1 MGKPSY
7 FSTVAV
13 KSGRALEVWH
23 HIAAGEAAEL
33 AAILEMQSVFPSAAI
48 LLDPKAAT
56 LKGSRIR
63 PELAVALTRI
73 TPTKH

>member
-13 KSGRALEVWH
+13 KNGRAVAVWH
-23 HIAAGEAAEL
+23 HVAAGDAAEL
-33 AAILEMQSVFPSAAI
+33 AAILEMQSAFPTAAI
-48 LLDPKAAT
+48 LLDHKTAT

-63 PELAVALTRI
+63 PELAAALTRS
-73 TPTKH
+73 TSTKH